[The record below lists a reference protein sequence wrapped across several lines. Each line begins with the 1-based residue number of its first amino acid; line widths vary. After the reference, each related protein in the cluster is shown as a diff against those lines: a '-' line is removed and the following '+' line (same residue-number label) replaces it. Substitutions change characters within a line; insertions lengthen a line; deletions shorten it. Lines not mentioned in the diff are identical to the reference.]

1 MIRQRLGW
9 ACAPGPAG
17 GTEGGAGPP
26 NFIIRHSVRPQTFTR
41 SDFGS
46 YIGLRLAVAA
56 TRVPATSIS

>member
-1 MIRQRLGW
+1 MILERLGW

-26 NFIIRHSVRPQTFTR
+26 NFMSRYSPQVQTFTR

-46 YIGLRLAVAA
+46 YIGFMLAVAA
-56 TRVPATSIS
+56 MRVPATSIS